1 MTNFCEFSK
10 NESPI
15 VDYCPRRLPSR
26 RSRKIEKEPAIRRLG
41 FAAIEDSVDHL
52 NTPATGCR
60 EAGLRDG
67 PDLWR
72 WISYHVSSMASLT
85 AGRHFNGDIFFA
97 AARVT
102 ERSEIRFLDHYTVYD
117 NVTMALLTI

>member
-67 PDLWR
+67 PDL
-72 WISYHVSSMASLT
+72 
-85 AGRHFNGDIFFA
+85 
-97 AARVT
+97 
-102 ERSEIRFLDHYTVYD
+102 
-117 NVTMALLTI
+117 